1 MPRPKLLIAT
11 HNPGK
16 VREYCALLGDVP
28 FDLVSLS
35 DAGINEAVDETGT
48 TFEDNA
54 RLKAQAY
61 AAASGLT
68 TLADDSGL
76 EVDAL
81 GGQPGVRSARYGE
94 DASAEKG
101 SLNLSDQDRVTLLL
115 RNLDRVP
122 WDRRTARFRCVIAV
136 ANPHT
141 PKQSEAHTPCH
152 SEAHTPCHSEAHT
165 PCHSEAHTP
174 CHSEAHTPCHSE
186 ERSDE
191 ESKTP
196 IPQPNTT
203 AQDKNPASQLTF
215 LEGTVEGVIQYEPM
229 GNNGF
234 GYDPVF
240 YLPSYG
246 LTMAQLTMEE
256 KNRISHRA
264 QAAQKAVAL
273 LRRWHGPHQEGQ

>member
-1 MPRPKLLIAT
+1 MPLPKLLIAT

-16 VREYCALLGDVP
+16 VREYRALLGHAP

-35 DAGINEAVDETGT
+35 DARINEEVAETGD

-54 RLKAQAY
+54 RLKACEY
-61 AAASGLT
+61 AATSGLL

-81 GGQPGVRSARYGE
+81 DGAPGVRSARYGE
-94 DASAEKG
+94 DTVTGAGAG
-101 SLNLSDQDRVTLLL
+101 NLSDQDRVTLLL
-115 RNLDRVP
+115 RNLDGVP
-122 WDRRTARFRCVIAV
+122 WDRRTARFRCVIAI
-136 ANPHT
+136 AGLPTTCHT
-141 PKQSEAHTPCH
+141 EAHTPCH
-152 SEAHTPCHSEAHT
+152 T
-165 PCHSEAHTP
+165 
-174 CHSEAHTPCHSE
+174 E

-196 IPQPNTT
+196 RPQPNTT
-203 AQDKNPASQLTF
+203 AQDKNPASEVTF
-215 LEGTVEGVIQYEPM
+215 LEGAVEGVIQYEPM

-240 YLPSYG
+240 YLPSHG
-246 LTMAQLTMEE
+246 LTMAQLPMEE

-273 LRRWHGPHQEGQ
+273 LRRWAADQS